1 MTPWHHDSLAW
12 GEERYQDSW
21 RSNWSWFPLEARQ
34 LQQVGF
40 TKDKRNLPVGAENL
54 PAKHILSGEWDV
66 IDQSSQR
73 SAKCKVLACTV
84 TTDDYCVCNMCMIIH
99 HINSYYIYIYIHYRT
114 TIPSWDGLPGA
125 ADPPSLAGWGAIASI
140 QKDSNAHLKRV
151 AQQAPA
157 SKIVPRFTDLGP
169 AKVPEVMLTVY
180 IERSKSDLPGA
191 SPPMQRLSMGS
202 ADISISTT
210 QYWGFLKSG
219 VPQIIQVI
227 RPFLV
232 ESWNPWFRGFPIFR
246 TYRPIIYI

>member
-99 HINSYYIYIYIHYRT
+99 HINSYYIYIYYIHYRT

-191 SPPMQRLSMGS
+191 SPPMQRLSMGQR
-202 ADISISTT
+202 ISRSQQHNIEVS
-210 QYWGFLKSG
+210 
-219 VPQIIQVI
+219 
-227 RPFLV
+227 
-232 ESWNPWFRGFPIFR
+232 
-246 TYRPIIYI
+246 